1 MRDTL
6 AQRLRRVA
14 DRLDPVPSPRSPAP
28 LVRLGGRW
36 WRRDQLGDWTQVHA
50 HAADESS

>member
-6 AQRLRRVA
+6 AARLRRLA
-14 DRLDPVPSPRSPAP
+14 DRLEPPAPRRSPAP

-36 WRRDQLGDWTQVHA
+36 WRRDELGAWARIDGH
-50 HAADESS
+50 D

>member
-6 AQRLRRVA
+6 AARLRQLA
-14 DRLDPVPSPRSPAP
+14 NRLEPPAPRRPPAP

-36 WRRDQLGDWTQVHA
+36 WRRDELGDWAQI
-50 HAADESS
+50 DGRE